1 MFRAGPL
8 VVWARV
14 SIVCY
19 EKPSKRVWRKPTEGR
34 RSTGIHRRRWRDDL
48 EAALQKNGRS
58 QKMMQRTGTTG
69 QNPYMAPAPDTKE
82 MATED
87 RRWWIQLSIVWT
99 ARHSDKDSPDCNRTA
114 SCPWP
119 RRGSRGA
126 GG

>member
-1 MFRAGPL
+1 MRNRVKESGENPL
-8 VVWARV
+8 KEEDRRG
-14 SIVCY
+14 Y
-19 EKPSKRVWRKPTEGR
+19 TEGDGGM
-34 RSTGIHRRRWRDDL
+34 TLRRRCK
-48 EAALQKNGRS
+48 KNGKS
-58 QKMMQRTGTTG
+58 QRMMQRTGTTG